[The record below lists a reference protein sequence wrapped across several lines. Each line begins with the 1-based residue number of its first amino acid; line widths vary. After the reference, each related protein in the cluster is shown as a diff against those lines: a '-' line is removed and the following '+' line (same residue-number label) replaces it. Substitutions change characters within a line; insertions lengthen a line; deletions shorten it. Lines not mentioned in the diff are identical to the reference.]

1 MDHPLPHDL
10 ARIGTILHP
19 SDLSVASR
27 TAFRHAL
34 KLTLVHKA
42 KLTILH
48 VAGED
53 QDEEDWGAFPGVRD
67 HLERWGLLP
76 HASTMDDLF
85 SAGLRIR
92 KVSAQGSDPVAVC
105 LDHLERHSADLLV
118 MATSQREGPLGWP
131 HSSVAERLARASGRP
146 SLLIPHDSEG
156 LVLADGTTK
165 LSGVLVP
172 VARNPSPKAAIR
184 AASNIC
190 GMLGQGAVSLGLFH
204 AGRREDMPDVL
215 PASTPEQQWR
225 EHVVEAD
232 VVEGIVEAARSHD
245 LVVMSTHGRKGPLDA
260 LLGSTTE
267 RVLRRLHCPLLAI
280 PVQGH

>member
-1 MDHPLPHDL
+1 MDHPAHQNLSHIK
-10 ARIGTILHP
+10 AILHP
-19 SDLSVASR
+19 TDLSVASR

-34 KLTLVHKA
+34 KLALVNKA

-48 VAGED
+48 VTGED
-53 QDEEDWGAFPGVRD
+53 QEEEDWGAFPGVRD
-67 HLERWGLLP
+67 HLERWGMLP
-76 HASTMDDLF
+76 HASTMDDL
-85 SAGLRIR
+85 SRSGLRIR

-105 LDHLERHSADLLV
+105 LDHLERHTADLLV

-156 LVLADGTTK
+156 LVLADGNTK

-172 VARNPSPKAAIR
+172 VARNPTPKVAIR
-184 AASNIC
+184 AATSLC
-190 GMLGQGAVSLGLFH
+190 DMLGQGAVSLALFH

-215 PASTPEQQWR
+215 PASTPEQRWR
-225 EHVVEAD
+225 EHVVQAD
-232 VVEGIVEAARSHD
+232 VVEGIVEAARSQD
-245 LVVMSTHGRKGPLDA
+245 LVVMSTHGRKGAWDS

-267 RVLRRLHCPLLAI
+267 RVLRRIHCPLLAI
-280 PVQGH
+280 PVQGQ

>member
-1 MDHPLPHDL
+1 MDHSNHHDL
-10 ARIGTILHP
+10 SRIGAILHP
-19 SDLSVASR
+19 TDLSIASR

-34 KLTLVHKA
+34 KLALVNKA

-48 VAGED
+48 VTGED

-76 HASTMDDLF
+76 NAATMDDL
-85 SAGLRIR
+85 SNAGLRIR

-118 MATSQREGPLGWP
+118 MATSQREGPFGWP
-131 HSSVAERLARASGRP
+131 HSSVAERMARASGRP
-146 SLLIPHDSEG
+146 SLLIPHNSEG
-156 LVLADGTTK
+156 LVLADGTTN

-184 AASNIC
+184 AATSLC
-190 GMLGQGAVSLGLFH
+190 GMLGQGAVSLALFH

-215 PASTPEQQWR
+215 PTSTPELRWR
-225 EHVVEAD
+225 EHVVQAD
-232 VVEGIVEAARSHD
+232 VVEGIVEAARSQD
-245 LVVMSTHGRKGPLDA
+245 LVVMSTHGRKGPWDN

-267 RVLRRLHCPLLAI
+267 RVLRRIQCPLLAI